1 MAKRHVQ
8 MTNEEKEWQNVMATL
23 MTDIP
28 SNENVRR

>member
-1 MAKRHVQ
+1 MQ
-8 MTNEEKEWQNVMATL
+8 MTNEEKEWQNGMAIL